1 MPKKGKQVAFKREAR
16 EKIKFGLDIAC
27 NAIKTTIGPKGRN
40 AFIDNEMQ
48 PKITNDGVT
57 IAESITLEDKFENMG
72 AWLVKNTSAQ
82 TNEDAGDGT
91 STTAVLLQSIISE
104 AFNRPENAM
113 DIKASLLSTG
123 KKIEA
128 WIEESAT
135 PVKDNQIE
143 AVATI
148 SSESETIGKL
158 IAEVIGKVGKEVPVT
173 IEDNRLSEVSYEV
186 VDGLETMV
194 GYAHNIWVNN
204 KENGT
209 AEYENIPVFATD
221 RKVSNLPEIKE
232 VLELCDKNKVT
243 TMVML
248 INDIDNAVLGNFVMA
263 KAQAGF
269 TALIIKVR
277 GYELEDM
284 ATACGATLISEA
296 SGLKFSDF
304 KVGHFGKAKK
314 IIVSDKKTLIIS
326 EDSQIKKD
334 GINILKARTKTTK
347 NLYEIKHL
355 EKRANAL
362 AGGVAVIRVG
372 AHTDSEREYLKYK
385 IEDAVNAT
393 KSALEEGLV
402 EGGGMALYRISN
414 KLKGNSVGEQILK
427 VALKAP
433 LKAIIENA
441 GKDYTAIIK
450 SLTGKK
456 GYNASIDKNVDMFKS
471 GVVDPAK
478 VTRCAF
484 QNALSTSATFIT
496 MEVAISDLN
505 DSNKN

>member
-1 MPKKGKQVAFKREAR
+1 MQRKGKQVAFKKEAR
-16 EKIKFGLDIAC
+16 EKIKKGLDVTCDAV
-27 NAIKTTIGPKGRN
+27 KSTIGPKGRN
-40 AFIDNEMQ
+40 AFIDNEIQ

-91 STTAVLLQSIISE
+91 STTAVLLQAIVSE

-113 DIKASLLSTG
+113 DIKASLLATG
-123 KKIEA
+123 KKIEK
-128 WIEESAT
+128 WIEESSV

-143 AVATI
+143 SVATI

-158 IAEVIGKVGKEVPVT
+158 IAEVIAKVGKEVPVT
-173 IEDNRLSEVSYEV
+173 IEDNRLAEVSYEV
-186 VDGLETMV
+186 VDGLETKV

-204 KENGT
+204 KTNNT
-209 AEYENIPVFATD
+209 AEYDNIPVFASD
-221 RKVSNLPEIKE
+221 RKINSVPEIKT
-232 VLELCDKNKVT
+232 VLELCDANKITSLVLL
-243 TMVML
+243 V
-248 INDIDNAVLGNFVMA
+248 NDIDNATLGNFVVA
-263 KAQAGF
+263 KATGGF
-269 TALIIKVR
+269 TALVIRAR

-284 ATACGATLISEA
+284 ATAVGATVISES
-296 SGLKFSDF
+296 SGIKFSDF
-304 KVGHFGKAKK
+304 KLEHFGRAKK
-314 IIVSDKKTLIIS
+314 IICSDKKTLLIGH
-326 EDSQIKKD
+326 DTQIKKD
-334 GINILKARTKTTK
+334 GIEILKARAKETK
-347 NLYEIKHL
+347 NIYESKHFQT
-355 EKRANAL
+355 RANAL

-414 KLKGNSVGEQILK
+414 KLKGNTIGEQILRS
-427 VALKAP
+427 ALKAP

-441 GKDYTAIIK
+441 GKDYTAIVK

-456 GYNASIDKNVDMFKS
+456 GYNAGIDKVMDLFKA

-496 MEVAISDLN
+496 AEVAITDLH
-505 DSNKN
+505 DTAKD